1 MRLDAMPA
9 ADEDDGLNCFVR
21 WEGLEGL
28 RVKGSIGSLTRW
40 SGADLRHDCTKKR
53 PRRRQKE
60 KTRHEDRGSGWRTI
74 EKLRG

>member
-1 MRLDAMPA
+1 MRLDAMA
-9 ADEDDGLNCFVR
+9 AVDEDDGLNCFVR

-53 PRRRQKE
+53 PKATPKRKD
-60 KTRHEDRGSGWRTI
+60 KTLGSWQR
-74 EKLRG
+74 LAHH